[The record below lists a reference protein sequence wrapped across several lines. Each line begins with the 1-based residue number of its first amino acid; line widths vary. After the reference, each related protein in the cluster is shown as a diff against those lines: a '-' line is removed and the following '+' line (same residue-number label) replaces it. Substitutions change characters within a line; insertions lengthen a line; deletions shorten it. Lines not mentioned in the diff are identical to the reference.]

1 MSWTLFLSAHLYWL
15 LVVEGIFIVI
25 FAVVKSQEII
35 RKEDAEIAVRNGMTY
50 DETNHT
56 YTTVNRHTAKNRKD
70 SSLNMKK
77 GRAPRPTKVKTI
89 HSTTKQTE
97 GSQHR
102 NLYDYQDY
110 GEWDEDTYEG
120 LYSRRYKK

>member
-25 FAVVKSQEII
+25 FTVVKSQEII

-56 YTTVNRHTAKNRKD
+56 YTTVKPQ
-70 SSLNMKK
+70 
-77 GRAPRPTKVKTI
+77 GFI
-89 HSTTKQTE
+89 IE
-97 GSQHR
+97 
-102 NLYDYQDY
+102 
-110 GEWDEDTYEG
+110 YEK
-120 LYSRRYKK
+120 R